1 MLLDLSTAIIVCDSD
16 LNVSL
21 TNPSAHSLLAISENQ
36 VLGTSVL
43 KYFQQES
50 TSELLNTIL
59 HTSQIATLRQVS
71 LYDSHHRAH
80 LVDCIVTP
88 IVFDNSQHL
97 ILEIN
102 EVKAVAKKLE
112 KDSVDF
118 GQSTNNAVIQA
129 VAHEIK
135 NPLGGLRGAAQ
146 LLERKLG
153 NSPHLHTYTDIIVK
167 EADRLCA
174 LVDNMSMRQMPL
186 NLSSF
191 NIHRVLEH
199 VRALVFAETP
209 NNIRLVRDYDPSLPS
224 IIGDQEQLIQA
235 FLNLVR
241 NSVEAVG
248 NQGVITIRTRVERQ
262 VTIGKI
268 RYVRAAKIDILDDGC
283 GIPQNL
289 IDQIFYPMISG
300 KPKGEGLGLSIVH
313 RIVSRH
319 GGAVT
324 CNSTPGNTCFTVLLK
339 FAE

>member
-1 MLLDLSTAIIVCDSD
+1 MLLDLSTAIVVCDSD
-16 LNVSL
+16 LNVFL

-36 VLGTSVL
+36 VLGTSIL
-43 KYFQQES
+43 NYFQQKS
-50 TSELLNTIL
+50 TCELLNTIL

-71 LYDSHHRAH
+71 LYDSHRRVH

-102 EVKAVAKKLE
+102 EVEAIAKKLE
-112 KDSVDF
+112 KDSVDI
-118 GQSTNNAVIQA
+118 GQNTNNAVIQA

-146 LLERKLG
+146 LLDRELG
-153 NSPHLHTYTDIIVK
+153 NSPHLHTYTEIIVK

-174 LVDNMSMRQMPL
+174 LVDNMSMQEMPL
-186 NLSSF
+186 NLCSL
-191 NIHRVLEH
+191 NVHQVLERVH
-199 VRALVFAETP
+199 ALMLAEVP
-209 NNIRLVRDYDPSLPS
+209 KSIRLVRDYDPSLPP
-224 IIGDQEQLIQA
+224 IVGDQGQLIQA

-248 NQGVITIRTRVERQ
+248 NQGMITIRTRVERQ
-262 VTIGKI
+262 ATIGNI
-268 RYVRAAKIDILDDGC
+268 RYARAAKINILDDGC
-283 GIPQNL
+283 GISQNL
-289 IDQIFYPMISG
+289 IDKIFYPMISS

-313 RIVSRH
+313 RIISRH

-324 CNSTPGNTCFTVLLK
+324 CNSTPGDTCFTVLLK